1 MSTTS
6 FRQRCLSTGITKELD
21 YVGIPHIGVG
31 PDPVL
36 NSPYEA
42 FEMDPEVGAVI
53 VGFDEHF
60 SYRKMMKAASY
71 LKDKA
76 VHFIATNTD
85 ERFPTSGSLVIPG
98 TLNFSCCNEDL

>member
-1 MSTTS
+1 MIT
-6 FRQRCLSTGITKELD
+6 LMDAGITRELD
-21 YVGIPHIGVG
+21 HVGIRHLGVG
-31 PDPVL
+31 PDPVV

-71 LKDKA
+71 LKDKR

-98 TLNFSCCNEDL
+98 MMNYQKQQEQ